1 MSTIDPRLTADK
13 DNSIFNSIER
23 ILAKA
28 IADRSS
34 HIYFEPQARSLQIR
48 IRQNG
53 ALQTALQNL
62 PDNFVAPTIDYL
74 KSLAQ
79 IDRDLFAP
87 QIGRFEKVA
96 NLDRVQI
103 ELTTL
108 PTQFGDSVTL
118 KITYPQHPPLAL
130 ERSIPNREV
139 FEQIERL
146 IHSDRG
152 LILIVGE
159 KASGKSTTVYASLA
173 EIQRSDR
180 LIYAIDRQLKYT
192 VPGIE
197 QITILP
203 DANDETISQTIDTCL
218 CQQPDVLAIGE
229 IDSLSIAQA
238 ALRAVSRGCL
248 VFATVSAATA
258 GTAISNILALGIP
271 AAQLYTAT
279 IGIIAQKS
287 LKQLCPD
294 CRLPDEPE
302 SRQLA
307 QLGSTILSLN
317 EQRSYYRANNLSVSQ
332 IERAKQA
339 GTLCS
344 NCRGVGYCGTIDIH
358 EVLITI
364 DRLKATILHG
374 DAEAI
379 DLAAQEMGMR
389 SFLDLG
395 VKLFCEGKTTFA
407 EVKRCIPP
415 RILLQNQLL
424 AADTYPNSCELNID
438 NSNSLETTLYWKK
451 QAIAAQTD
459 REQLLK
465 ELENYQQ
472 ESDEFEQRIK
482 QSRSQVEHGTRAE
495 IALQLLSVIDVIEL
509 ARTSIKPQTDREAAI
524 QKGYSMLETK
534 MLSSIKEIGVRV
546 TESKGRKFDSHL
558 HEVVR
563 EVGTHEHPAGTVIDE
578 IKRGYTLGDRVL
590 RLAQV
595 QVAIASSLR

>member
-1 MSTIDPRLTADK
+1 LSTIDSRLTADK
-13 DNSIFNSIER
+13 DNSIVNSIER

-28 IADRSS
+28 IADRTS
-34 HIYFEPQARSLQIR
+34 HLYFEPQARSLQIR

-53 ALQTALQNL
+53 SLQTALQNL
-62 PDNFVAPTIDYL
+62 PDRCVAPTIDYL

-79 IDRDLFAP
+79 IDRDLSAP
-87 QIGRFEKVA
+87 QIGRFEKVS

-108 PTQFGDSVTL
+108 PTQFGESVTL

-130 ERSIPNREV
+130 ERSIPNPEV

-218 CQQPDVLAIGE
+218 RQQPDVLAIGE
-229 IDSLSIAQA
+229 IDSLAIAQA
-238 ALRAVSRGCL
+238 TLRAVSRGCL
-248 VFATVSAATA
+248 VFATISAPTA
-258 GTAISNILALGIP
+258 GAAIANILALGIP

-287 LKQLCPD
+287 LKQLCPE

-307 QLGSTILSLN
+307 QIGSTILSLN
-317 EQRSYYRANNLSVSQ
+317 EHRSYYRANSLSVSQ

-339 GTLCS
+339 SALC
-344 NCRGVGYCGTIDIH
+344 NCRGVGYCGTLDIH
-358 EVLITI
+358 EVLIII
-364 DRLKATILHG
+364 DRLKSTILHG
-374 DAEAI
+374 DAETI
-379 DLAAQEMGMR
+379 DLAAQETGMR

-438 NSNSLETTLYWKK
+438 NSDSLETTLYWKK
-451 QAIAAQTD
+451 QAVAAQTD

-524 QKGYSMLETK
+524 QKGYSMLEAK

-595 QVAIASSLR
+595 QVAIASSFR